1 MSNGQKIKRKLRAIL
16 SADVK
21 GYSLLMAN
29 DEGFTIQTLKSYR
42 KIMSDIIQQGSGRVV
57 DNPGDNML
65 AEFSSA
71 VDAVQCAVRIQKKLK
86 KENARYVENK
96 RLQFRIGINTGDVV
110 QDGDCIFGSG
120 VNIASRIEGLSD
132 PGGICISKNTYDHIK
147 DKLDLG
153 FEYVGEY
160 ELKNINEPVCVY
172 RVLMDS
178 DSQKPLVKEK
188 LELPE
193 KPSIAVLPFNNMS
206 GDPGQEY
213 FSDGL
218 TEQIISGLSKARNLF
233 VIARNSSFAYKD
245 RSIGTKQIARELGV
259 KYILE
264 GSVQRSGE
272 RVRIT
277 AQLIDAITDY
287 HMWSESYDRDLSDI
301 FALQDEITMK
311 LIHSM
316 SVNLTY
322 GEQARLWQ
330 GATTKIEAYDMQQRG
345 FEYFLRYNEKDNK
358 QARQFFNK
366 AINIDKSFAIAHAS
380 LGLTYLLDLFLGW
393 SKSQS
398 PAESFKQVEKCA
410 EKALALEDS
419 LDIGHILSGFVNLLK
434 RQYDE
439 AIKEGERAIELNPNG
454 AEAHHGLGLI
464 LYLSGE
470 TELAIKLLDRAFR
483 LNPIPPSHYY
493 TSMAA
498 AYRNNEQY
506 EKAIEFAEKCIVDR
520 PDNLLAHLVLASS
533 FSFLNR
539 AEEARNAAEQI
550 IRIDPNF
557 SVKNW
562 GMTMP
567 YKDQG
572 TLDKIMEAFRKA
584 GLPD

>member
-1 MSNGQKIKRKLRAIL
+1 MSDEKKITRKLRAIL

-21 GYSLLMAN
+21 GYSLLIAN
-29 DEGFTIQTLKSYR
+29 DEVFTIQTLKSYR
-42 KIMSDIIQQGSGRVV
+42 QIMSDIIRQGSGHVV

-86 KENARYVENK
+86 KENARFVEEK
-96 RLQFRIGINTGDVV
+96 RLQFRIGVNIGDVV
-110 QDGDCIFGSG
+110 KDGDCIFGSG

-132 PGGICISKNTYDHIK
+132 PGGICISRNTYDHVK

-153 FEYVGEY
+153 FEYLGEN
-160 ELKNINEPVCVY
+160 EVKNIKEPVRVY

-178 DSQKPLVKEK
+178 DSRKPLVKEK

-245 RSIGTKQIARELGV
+245 RSIGVKQIARELGV

-264 GSVQRSGE
+264 GSVQRAGE

-287 HMWSESYDRDLSDI
+287 HMWSESYDRNLSDI
-301 FALQDEITMK
+301 FDLQDEITLK
-311 LIHSM
+311 LIQSM
-316 SVNLTY
+316 GVNLAY

-330 GATTKIEAYDMQQRG
+330 GATTNIKAYDMQQRG
-345 FEYFLRYNEKDNK
+345 SEYFLRYNEKDNK
-358 QARQFFNK
+358 QARQFFNE
-366 AINIDKSFAIAHAS
+366 AINIDKSFAIAHTS
-380 LGLTYLLDLFLGW
+380 LGFTYLVDLFLGW
-393 SKSQS
+393 SKS
-398 PAESFKQVEKCA
+398 PMESFEQVEKCA

-419 LDIGHILSGFVNLLK
+419 LDFGHILSGFVNLLK
-434 RQYDE
+434 RQYNE

-454 AEAHHGLGLI
+454 AEAHHGLGFI
-464 LYLSGE
+464 LFFSGE

-493 TSMAA
+493 TSLAA
-498 AYRNNEQY
+498 AYRINEQY
-506 EKAIEFAEKCIVDR
+506 EKAIELAKKCIVDS
-520 PDNLLAHLVLASS
+520 PDNLLAHLILASS
-533 FSFLNR
+533 FIFLNR
-539 AEEARNAAEQI
+539 AEEAHNAAEQI
-550 IRIDPNF
+550 LRIDPNF
-557 SVKNW
+557 SLNNW
-562 GMTMP
+562 RMTMP
-567 YKDQG
+567 FKNQD
-572 TLDKIMEAFRKA
+572 TIDKLVGAYHKA

>member
-1 MSNGQKIKRKLRAIL
+1 MSDEKKITRKLRAIL

-21 GYSLLMAN
+21 GYSLLIAN
-29 DEGFTIQTLKSYR
+29 DEVFTIQTLKSYR
-42 KIMSDIIQQGSGRVV
+42 QIMSDIIRQGSGHVV

-86 KENARYVENK
+86 KENARFVEEK
-96 RLQFRIGINTGDVV
+96 RLQFRIGVNIGDVV
-110 QDGDCIFGSG
+110 KDGDCIFGSG

-132 PGGICISKNTYDHIK
+132 PGGICISRNTYDHVK

-153 FEYVGEY
+153 FEYLGEH
-160 ELKNINEPVCVY
+160 EVKNIKEPVRVY

-178 DSQKPLVKEK
+178 DSRKPLVKEK

-245 RSIGTKQIARELGV
+245 RSIGVKQIARELGV

-264 GSVQRSGE
+264 GSVQRAGE

-287 HMWSESYDRDLSDI
+287 HMWSESYDRNLSDI
-301 FALQDEITMK
+301 FDLQDEITLK
-311 LIHSM
+311 LIQSM
-316 SVNLTY
+316 GVNLAY

-330 GATTKIEAYDMQQRG
+330 GATTNIKAYDMQQRG
-345 FEYFLRYNEKDNK
+345 SEYFLRFNEKDNK
-358 QARQFFNK
+358 QARQFFNE
-366 AINIDKSFAIAHAS
+366 AINIDKSFAIAHTS
-380 LGLTYLLDLFLGW
+380 LGFTYLVDLFLGW
-393 SKSQS
+393 SKS
-398 PAESFKQVEKCA
+398 PMESFEQVEKCA

-419 LDIGHILSGFVNLLK
+419 LDFGHILSGFVNLLK
-434 RQYDE
+434 RQYNE

-454 AEAHHGLGLI
+454 AEAHHGLGFI
-464 LYLSGE
+464 LFFSGE

-493 TSMAA
+493 TSLAA
-498 AYRNNEQY
+498 AYRINEQY
-506 EKAIEFAEKCIVDR
+506 EKAIELAKKCIVDS
-520 PDNLLAHLVLASS
+520 PDNLLAHLILASS
-533 FSFLNR
+533 FIFFNR
-539 AEEARNAAEQI
+539 AEEAHNAAEQI
-550 IRIDPNF
+550 LRIDPNF

-562 GMTMP
+562 RMTMP
-567 YKDQG
+567 FKNQD
-572 TLDKIMEAFRKA
+572 TIDKLVGAYHKA

>member
-1 MSNGQKIKRKLRAIL
+1 MSEKGFKRKLVAIL
-16 SADVK
+16 IADVE
-21 GYSLLMAN
+21 GYSRLMAD
-29 DEGFTIQTLKSYR
+29 DEVATIQTLKDYR
-42 KIMSDIIQQGSGRVV
+42 TIMSACIEQHGGRIV
-57 DNPGDNML
+57 DAVGDNLM
-65 AEFSSA
+65 AEFGSA
-71 VDAVQCAVRIQKKLK
+71 VDAVQCALEIQNVLRSKNKKLT
-86 KENARYVENK
+86 EEK
-96 RLQFRIGINTGDVV
+96 RLEFRIGVNIGDVI
-110 QDGDCIFGSG
+110 QDDDRIFGDG
-120 VNIASRIEGLSD
+120 INIAARIQGLAKA
-132 PGGICISKNTYDHIK
+132 GGVCISRNAYDHIRS
-147 DKLDLG
+147 KLNLSCEYLG
-153 FEYVGEY
+153 EHSV
-160 ELKNINEPVCVY
+160 KNIKQPVRVY
-172 RVLMDS
+172 KVQLDS
-178 DSQKPLVKEK
+178 DSSKPLVSEL

-206 GDPGQEY
+206 GDPSQEY

-245 RSIGTKQIARELGV
+245 RSIGAKQIARELGV

-264 GSVQRSGE
+264 GSVQKSGE

-287 HMWSESYDRDLSDI
+287 HMWSETYDRDLSDI

-316 SVNLTY
+316 GVNLTY

-345 FEYFLRYNEKDNK
+345 AEYFLRYNKKDNK
-358 QARQFFNK
+358 QARQFFNE
-366 AINIDKSFAIAHAS
+366 AIKIDKSFAIAHAT

-393 SKSQS
+393 SKS
-398 PAESFKQVEKCA
+398 PAESFEQVEKCA
-410 EKALALEDS
+410 ETVLALEDS
-419 LDIGHILSGFVNLLK
+419 LDFGHILSGYVNLLK

-470 TELAIKLLDRAFR
+470 TESAIKLLDRAFR

-493 TSMAA
+493 SSMAA

-506 EKAIEFAEKCIVDR
+506 EKAIEFAKKCIVDS
-520 PDNLLAHLVLASS
+520 PDNLLAHLILASS
-533 FSFLNR
+533 FSILNL

-572 TLDKIMEAFRKA
+572 TLDKIKEAFRKA
-584 GLPD
+584 GLPE